1 MSSFVFND
9 FKKRYLNGE
18 VPSKDTWTFIP
29 VNDTF
34 KTNFE
39 FGEIRLDHYRSIS
52 DFKDVSNTRGGGLY
66 FDYSGSKKTNH
77 IGKESYADIL
87 NDNFRLFGNTLYAG
101 VPVTYKWTKVID
113 DGELNNKPMF
123 VTLEN
128 YENFLGYYKN
138 TVDSNLFIT
147 EYLNRGGF
155 YFIRSKDELEW
166 FAERSNTN
174 NTIIGVLGDNI
185 EGVINKPIGANEDK
199 PFNGILDGNYFT
211 FDISV
216 KAQSTDNGVVGVL
229 GPFGVVRNF
238 VLVNTHNVNSIDCE
252 IPITLSHI
260 KNDGRDINCGL
271 LVGRNYGFIHN
282 IDAKNLNAFNIYGC
296 VPSVYSVTNKSD
308 DYKWNETEKIVRKK
322 FDEKNENFMY
332 LNSYCINSPGNIC
345 PYVGYF
351 NEGKF
356 ADDAVALATDTMQLR
371 FSANYAT
378 NYSAYFANWKPTN
391 VQTSIDHNITASIA
405 GVQYFPLGNFE
416 ATTDD
421 SQSIIK
427 HTGPLTTINTF
438 IKNPLY
444 YGVDNFG
451 FYTVRGLGNSS
462 NSATWTENYNSNLL
476 QKTWGDA
483 YATNTALSPSYE
495 FTRCSMRLHPQARAA
510 YNVGIIIGANYGT
523 ASNIQVSAVV
533 RNTSNFV
540 GFIGGIAGKQA
551 NGEVNNVTV
560 YMDNEFVYDFGNK
573 PEYGDV
579 VYYKQTPFFPEPVKS
594 YLESKLQQGTAPTQ
608 NTISM
613 LCKAWYDD
621 TRDDAATL
629 TKTVNTA
636 TTVTDDVIAYKLR
649 PIFVV
654 GGLFG
659 RYIPTYGSDIN
670 YKPMKCFVNNSTV
683 LYKDNYYATVDS
695 NYKRAENAFGVIIG
709 KVDYASTTNSFY
721 FDASMACNNCKF
733 SALSTVG
740 EPFRVFANYFDENS
754 HNWIPITSAS
764 TEQGKVVLN
773 SAMSNA
779 RYVGIYEIKNNL
791 MDSVSYTVNGA
802 YTALSN
808 PVSDT
813 SKKSLT
819 NIGVYWGADY
829 PIDVSSHYGG
839 ITKSFELNGFQIPDN
854 DFYWTTTDGQTP
866 YTWGP
871 YNILHDKLFEPNFD
885 PTTYTGGYNKRN
897 MASKLIN
904 LFGCY
909 SNVDGW
915 INIYDNYM
923 NNWNYMEIPSY
934 FSAHTA
940 FTPREVYQI
949 QKYWNR
955 MRTHYNGYTN
965 NTARIAEDLEWDV
978 NAGGDFSAVSGLY
991 TEGLLPRQ
999 INQFN
1004 AAGTQNA
1011 LDGYTTVD
1019 FLHFGWYDI
1028 DSFNDQMVGVNY
1040 GAGQPLSYFYARELN
1055 CNIYLASSFKNP
1067 RRYKKDILHHFNPT
1081 FYAEPIEAISWQ
1093 DQLSPFP
1100 ARSKDDTYFYYT
1112 YSSSAGEYNDV
1123 NKAYVTL
1130 DKAFAFQI
1138 PVEFTAHHSNFG
1150 YATTA
1155 NTENPYITIG
1165 EYFTPSEIRQKLN
1178 TTTLKDENGYRYFT
1192 STSVSSN
1199 ENFGGLLVI
1208 DSSGRNVMFMDNEN
1222 NMPIT
1227 GNTVAFSTESIM
1239 INTKREKKVVL
1250 SVV

>member
-18 VPSKDTWTFIP
+18 VPSTDTWTFIP

-52 DFKDVSNTRGGGLY
+52 DFRDVSNTRAGGTY
-66 FDYSGSKKTNH
+66 FDYTGSTKTNH
-77 IGKESYADIL
+77 KGKECYADVL
-87 NDNFRLFGNTLYAG
+87 NDNFRIYGNTLYGG

-128 YENFLGYYKN
+128 YDNFLGYYKN
-138 TVDSNLFIT
+138 TVESNPFIT
-147 EYLNRGGF
+147 DYLNRGGF

-260 KNDGRDINCGL
+260 KNDGRDVNCGL

-282 IDAKNLNAFNIYGC
+282 IDAKKLNTFNIYGC

-332 LNSYCINSPGNIC
+332 LNSFCINSPGNIC

-356 ADDAVALATDTMQLR
+356 ADDAVALYTDTM
-371 FSANYAT
+371 SALSYNNLKY
-378 NYSAYFANWKPTN
+378 YFANWRDASN
-391 VQTSIDHNITASIA
+391 TSNIDHNITYNGASLL
-405 GVQYFPLGNFE
+405 YYPLGNFE
-416 ATTDD
+416 AMTPDTLYP
-421 SQSIIK
+421 I
-427 HTGPLTTINTF
+427 HCAGVFTTINNY

-451 FYTVRGLGNSS
+451 YFTVRGVGNSA
-462 NSATWTENYNSNLL
+462 NTATWTENYNSNLL
-476 QKTWGDA
+476 QKSLGTA
-483 YATNTALSPSYE
+483 YSNNASLEPSYE

-523 ASNIQVSAVV
+523 ASNIQISAVV

-540 GFIGGIAGKQA
+540 GFIGGLAGKQA

-560 YMDNEFVYDFGNK
+560 YMDNELVYDFGNT
-573 PEYGDV
+573 PGYGDV
-579 VYYKQTPFFPEPVKS
+579 VYYKQTPFFPDAVKS
-594 YLESKLQQGTAPTQ
+594 YLQSQIPYPGIAD
-608 NTISM
+608 SYVSSF
-613 LCKAWYDD
+613 CKPWYDD
-621 TRDDAATL
+621 TRDDAASL
-629 TKTVNTA
+629 PKTVNTA

-683 LYKDNYYATVDS
+683 LYKDNYYATVDA
-695 NYKRAENAFGVIIG
+695 NFKRAENAFGVIAG

-721 FDASMACNNCKF
+721 FEASMACNNCKF
-733 SALSTVG
+733 SALSPVG
-740 EPFRVFANYFDENS
+740 EPFRVFANNFNGSE
-754 HNWIPITSAS
+754 WEPITSAA
-764 TEQGKVVLN
+764 TEAGKLVLN

-802 YTALSN
+802 ATALQN

-829 PIDVSSHYGG
+829 PIDISSHNGG
-839 ITKSFELNGFQIPDN
+839 ITKSFELNAFQVPDN
-854 DFYWTTTDGQTP
+854 DFYWNTTVGQTP

-909 SNVDGW
+909 SNVSGW

-934 FSAHTA
+934 YSANSS
-940 FTPREVYQI
+940 FTPDEIYVI

-955 MRTHYNGYTN
+955 NRTHYNGYVN
-965 NTARIAEDLEWDV
+965 NGDLI
-978 NAGGDFSAVSGLY
+978 SATLQWPADKSSLFTSGLTTDLKVSALY
-991 TEGLLPRQ
+991 IEGLLPCQ
-999 INQFN
+999 INQYN
-1004 AAGTQNA
+1004 SNGTQNA

-1019 FLHFGWYDI
+1019 FLHYGWYSVTDTMSDHCDGPDPHQI
-1028 DSFNDQMVGVNY
+1028 Y
-1040 GAGQPLSYFYARELN
+1040 AGQLN
-1055 CNIYLASSFKNP
+1055 CYIGNIGSYLNP

-1100 ARSKDDTYFYYT
+1100 TRSKDDTYFYYT
-1112 YSSSAGEYNDV
+1112 YKSSSGEYNNVD
-1123 NKAYVTL
+1123 KDYVTL
-1130 DKAFAFQI
+1130 DKAFAFKI

-1155 NTENPYITIG
+1155 NTENDYITIG
-1165 EYFTPSEIRQKLN
+1165 EYLTPTQIRNKLN
-1178 TTTLKDENGYRYFT
+1178 NTNLIDENGYRYFT

-1199 ENFGGLLVI
+1199 ENFGGLLVV

-1227 GNTVAFSTESIM
+1227 GNTVAFGTESIM

>member
-18 VPSKDTWTFIP
+18 VPSTDTWTFIP

-52 DFKDVSNTRGGGLY
+52 DFRDVSNTRGGGVY
-66 FDYSGSKKTNH
+66 FNYSGSTKTNH
-77 IGKESYADIL
+77 KGKESYADIL
-87 NDNFRLFGNTLYAG
+87 NDNFRLFGNTLYGG

-128 YENFLGYYKN
+128 YDNFLGYYKT
-138 TVDSNLFIT
+138 TVESNPFIT

-166 FAERSNTN
+166 FADRSNTN

-282 IDAKNLNAFNIYGC
+282 IDAKNLNTFNIYGC

-332 LNSYCINSPGNIC
+332 LNSFCINSPGNIC

-356 ADDAVALATDTMQLR
+356 ADDAVALYTDTM
-371 FSANYAT
+371 SALSYNNMKY
-378 NYSAYFANWKPTN
+378 YFANWR
-391 VQTSIDHNITASIA
+391 QASDTSNIDHNLTYNGASLL
-405 GVQYFPLGNFE
+405 YYPLGNFE
-416 ATTDD
+416 AMTPD
-421 SQSIIK
+421 SLYPIHYAGVFS
-427 HTGPLTTINTF
+427 TINNY

-451 FYTVRGLGNSS
+451 YFTVRGVGNSA

-476 QKTWGDA
+476 QKSLGTA
-483 YATNTALSPSYE
+483 YSNNAALEPSYE

-560 YMDNEFVYDFGNK
+560 YMDNELVYDFGNK

-579 VYYKQTPFFPEPVKS
+579 VYYKQTPFFPEPVKTYLQSQIPYPGIADS
-594 YLESKLQQGTAPTQ
+594 YVS
-608 NTISM
+608 SF
-613 LCKAWYDD
+613 CKPWYDD
-621 TRDDAATL
+621 TRDDAASL
-629 TKTVNTA
+629 PKTVNTA

-659 RYIPTYGSDIN
+659 RYIPTYGTDIN

-683 LYKDNYYATVDS
+683 LYKDNYYATVEA
-695 NYKRAENAFGVIIG
+695 NFKRAENAFGVIAG

-721 FDASMACNNCKF
+721 FEASMACNNCKF
-733 SALSTVG
+733 SALSPVG
-740 EPFRVFANYFDENS
+740 EPFRVFENS
-754 HNWIPITSAS
+754 FDQNVNEWVPGTSSA
-764 TEQGKVVLN
+764 EGGKFVLN

-791 MDSVSYTVNGA
+791 MDSISYTVNGA
-802 YTALSN
+802 ATAL
-808 PVSDT
+808 PTGFTDT

-819 NIGVYWGADY
+819 NIGIYWGADY
-829 PIDVSSHYGG
+829 PIDISSHCGG
-839 ITKSFELNGFQIPDN
+839 ITKSFELNAFQIADN
-854 DFYWTTTDGQTP
+854 DFYWTTTVGQTP
-866 YTWGP
+866 YLWGP

-885 PTTYTGGYNKRN
+885 QTTYTGGYNKRN

-934 FSAHTA
+934 YSANSS
-940 FTPREVYQI
+940 FTTDEIYVI

-955 MRTHYNGYTN
+955 NRTHYNGYVN
-965 NTARIAEDLEWDV
+965 NGELLSATLQWPEDKLALFQADLTPDLKV
-978 NAGGDFSAVSGLY
+978 SALY
-991 TEGLLPRQ
+991 IEGLLPCQ
-999 INQFN
+999 INQYN
-1004 AAGTQNA
+1004 SNGTQNA

-1019 FLHFGWYDI
+1019 FLHYGWYSVTDTMADHYDRPDPSQI
-1028 DSFNDQMVGVNY
+1028 Y
-1040 GAGQPLSYFYARELN
+1040 AGQLN
-1055 CNIYLASSFKNP
+1055 CYIGSIGSYLNP

-1112 YSSSAGEYNDV
+1112 YNSSAGEYNDV
-1123 NKAYVTL
+1123 NNAYVTL

-1138 PVEFTAHHSNFG
+1138 PVEFTAHNSNFG

-1155 NTENPYITIG
+1155 NTENSYITIG
-1165 EYFTPSEIRQKLN
+1165 EYFTPAEIRQKLN
-1178 TTTLKDENGYRYFT
+1178 TTTLEDENGYRYFT

-1199 ENFGGLLVI
+1199 ENFGGLLVV

-1227 GNTVAFSTESIM
+1227 GNTVAFGTESIM
-1239 INTKREKKVVL
+1239 INTKREKKIVL